1 MTARI
6 ESVSTTMSRAA
17 ASATSGAG
25 VGGVSAP
32 AGCVPGAGFPGAAAV
47 APGAVPVAGA
57 AVLTG
62 GGGGGF
68 GTMYVCQSAATAKQR
83 KMARKTRFS
92 MKKRRL
98 YPLRPVRPCSA
109 TDGRRHGIESRRRQ
123 GMAARDTAKGQPGA
137 TDEPVHPNRLHP
149 VFGAGGFESARAAG
163 ERAQQKL
170 ISANQRR
177 TDQNSDRSFQTLPLV
192 PQSAKRMLKVSFE
205 HCKRRIEQ
213 FASRDG
219 DDIECPIARA
229 RRGRPGTPTK
239 HLA

>member
-32 AGCVPGAGFPGAAAV
+32 AAVVPGAGFPGPATV
-47 APGAVPVAGA
+47 APGAGPVAGA

-98 YPLRPVRPCSA
+98 YLYALRPVRSRLA
-109 TDGRRHGIESRRRQ
+109 TDGRRHRIESRRR
-123 GMAARDTAKGQPGA
+123 
-137 TDEPVHPNRLHP
+137 
-149 VFGAGGFESARAAG
+149 
-163 ERAQQKL
+163 
-170 ISANQRR
+170 
-177 TDQNSDRSFQTLPLV
+177 
-192 PQSAKRMLKVSFE
+192 
-205 HCKRRIEQ
+205 
-213 FASRDG
+213 
-219 DDIECPIARA
+219 
-229 RRGRPGTPTK
+229 
-239 HLA
+239 